1 MRDPMGFRGVRPV
14 DPDCYAQPGRRPWR
28 GSGETGQGGA
38 GRRAPVEDRLLPG
51 AVPPAAGEVPGQ
63 RTLPGER
70 GAGDMSKPRYD
81 WWSYVKGM
89 IRRYPE
95 LRRRYGALRE
105 GRLTA
110 DYSGMP
116 RGGGDGRAVEGL
128 AIRELPSTSQR
139 EYEAVRRA
147 VETTEHYRNG
157 QERLKV
163 IELVLWKKTH
173 NLQGAALQIP
183 CHVDTAK
190 VWHGDFIRLVAS
202 YYGLMDE

>member
-1 MRDPMGFRGVRPV
+1 
-14 DPDCYAQPGRRPWR
+14 
-28 GSGETGQGGA
+28 
-38 GRRAPVEDRLLPG
+38 
-51 AVPPAAGEVPGQ
+51 
-63 RTLPGER
+63 
-70 GAGDMSKPRYD
+70 MSKPRYD

-128 AIRELPSTSQR
+128 DIRELPSTSQR

>member
-1 MRDPMGFRGVRPV
+1 MELCEGNDPALSGAAAAVRRAAGGAADGGLLRD
-14 DPDCYAQPGRRPWR
+14 APGRR
-28 GSGETGQGGA
+28 
-38 GRRAPVEDRLLPG
+38 RRA
-51 AVPPAAGEVPGQ
+51 
-63 RTLPGER
+63 
-70 GAGDMSKPRYD
+70 
-81 WWSYVKGM
+81 
-89 IRRYPE
+89 
-95 LRRRYGALRE
+95 
-105 GRLTA
+105 
-110 DYSGMP
+110 
-116 RGGGDGRAVEGL
+116 GGGGL

>member
-28 GSGETGQGGA
+28 EAERPARAERGGEPQWKI
-38 GRRAPVEDRLLPG
+38 DYCLG

-110 DYSGMP
+110 DYSGSP
-116 RGGGDGRAVEGL
+116 GGGDGRAVEGL

>member
-28 GSGETGQGGA
+28 EAERPARAERGGEPQWKIDYCLERCPLPREKCRGRGLCPEVMENQ
-38 GRRAPVEDRLLPG
+38 GRR
-51 AVPPAAGEVPGQ
+51 
-63 RTLPGER
+63 
-70 GAGDMSKPRYD
+70 MYD